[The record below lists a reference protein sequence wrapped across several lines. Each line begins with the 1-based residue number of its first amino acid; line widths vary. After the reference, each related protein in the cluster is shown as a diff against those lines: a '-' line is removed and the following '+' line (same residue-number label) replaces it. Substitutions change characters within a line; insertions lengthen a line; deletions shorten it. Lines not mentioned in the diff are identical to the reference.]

1 MKEILL
7 ITGSPRRKGNTA
19 AMAEAFTAAAEAKG
33 HHVTR
38 LDAAFLNIRGC
49 TACYACRD
57 RGVPCVL
64 RDDFHLVEEVLE
76 RADALVL
83 VMPLYFYS
91 FPAQIKAVIDRL
103 NSVHY
108 RIRAGK
114 AYRVKEYGLLAC
126 CAVEDAGA
134 FDGLRIPVRY
144 LGGEFGWRYVG
155 EVLAAGLTSYDD
167 TRRAEACARAAALA
181 EEF

>member
-7 ITGSPRRKGNTA
+7 ITGSPRRRGNTA
-19 AMAEAFTAAAEAKG
+19 VMADAFIQAAEAKG

-38 LDAAFLNIRGC
+38 LDAAFLQVRGC

-57 RGVPCVL
+57 KGIPCVI
-64 RDDFHLVEEVLE
+64 RDDFHLVEEALE

-83 VMPLYFYS
+83 AMPLYFYS

-108 RIRAGK
+108 CIRAGK
-114 AYRVKEYGLLAC
+114 GYRVREYALLAC
-126 CAVEDAGA
+126 CAVDDVGA
-134 FDGLRIPVRY
+134 FDGLRIPMRY

-155 EVLAAGLTSYDD
+155 EVLATGLTSYEE
-167 TRRAEACARAAALA
+167 TNRAEACARAAALA
-181 EEF
+181 EQF